1 MHIIDCDFMFC
12 SDFNQN
18 MRQKLDDCKAAQ
30 TVEISTIRNQF
41 ARASNQAASAHAQKT
56 SELVSQ
62 NEACMQRYSKTP
74 NLTSV
79 HLPALTI
86 SLNFRIVQL
95 QQLCQ
100 ALQKGNFSEHFSS
113 SMKLL

>member
-1 MHIIDCDFMFC
+1 MFC

-74 NLTSV
+74 NLTSF

-86 SLNFRIVQL
+86 SSILELCNCSSCVKLCKKEIFRSIL
-95 QQLCQ
+95 
-100 ALQKGNFSEHFSS
+100 AAA
-113 SMKLL
+113 